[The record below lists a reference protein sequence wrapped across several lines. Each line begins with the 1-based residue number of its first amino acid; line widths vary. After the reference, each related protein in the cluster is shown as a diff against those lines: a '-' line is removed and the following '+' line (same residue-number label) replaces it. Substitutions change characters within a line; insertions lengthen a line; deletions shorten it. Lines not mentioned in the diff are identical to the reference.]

1 MVDLVVRK
9 HWIVCAFTPAPDDT
23 DDNTNGTLGSAET
36 TIHLTL
42 ADAQTAART
51 AAANTPGSYY
61 VVYEAMWYATTD
73 VTPVRMY
80 RVGTIEQSV

>member
-9 HWIVCAFTPAPDDT
+9 HWIVSAFTPAEVDT
-23 DDNTNGTLGSAET
+23 DDETNGTLGSVET
-36 TIHLTL
+36 TVHMSL
-42 ADAQTAART
+42 AAAQQAARE

-61 VVYEAMWYATTD
+61 TVYEAMWYATTD